1 MPIVSGKLAR
11 TGKVLLCINH
21 KLMCLLLI
29 VLGKSALRWLTISLQ
44 HHAVIYLVLYVR
56 FIWRYNITETA
67 PAASFIM
74 SHSYDL
80 AIVSYVS
87 SVNTQP
93 SNLQHDVALSQLFVV
108 HQSVILPERPA
119 WFRCRRAF
127 SFKIKPTEPND
138 AKFMKITRKEKE
150 FLLRQDQIL
159 LSECQRL
166 VSQLSS
172 VQCEKCPDVNQ
183 EDDVSSVQCL
193 QSHDLLWNTSDDF
206 PVHSTPTPSGF
217 YTLVF
222 NEESS
227 DEEMKSASEN
237 CQILTKS
244 LTPKCPLSAKLKLSF
259 RKTIQTMF
267 FPKKSQI
274 KWNKKDWMSWFSS
287 TSSKCGTM

>member
-1 MPIVSGKLAR
+1 MQA
-11 TGKVLLCINH
+11 
-21 KLMCLLLI
+21 
-29 VLGKSALRWLTISLQ
+29 
-44 HHAVIYLVLYVR
+44 
-56 FIWRYNITETA
+56 
-67 PAASFIM
+67 
-74 SHSYDL
+74 
-80 AIVSYVS
+80 
-87 SVNTQP
+87 
-93 SNLQHDVALSQLFVV
+93 
-108 HQSVILPERPA
+108 
-119 WFRCRRAF
+119 RRAF
-127 SFKIKPTEPND
+127 SFKMKPTEPND

-193 QSHDLLWNTSDDF
+193 QSHDLLWDTSDDF

-267 FPKKSQI
+267 FPKKSRSP
-274 KWNKKDWMSWFSS
+274 KERLK
-287 TSSKCGTM
+287 